1 MSFEDMRSSQTSYD
15 GAITVYSPDG
25 RLFQVEY
32 AREAIKR
39 GTMSVGL
46 KYKDGVLLMAEK
58 KRRNRLAETN
68 ITEKL
73 FKIDDSIGCVVA
85 GLIADGRVLVDY
97 ARLDAQINRI
107 TYNERIHVSILAKKI
122 CELMRSHTQ
131 YGGLRP
137 FGVSLLIAGID
148 EDGIHLYET
157 DPSGALVGYKAGGIG
172 EGKPAVIELFEEN
185 YKENMSR
192 SQAVLLALDTLKNI
206 ADRNFDASEIEIC
219 VIEVDLGFQEVSK
232 EDIQTYLDELAK
244 KRG

>member
-1 MSFEDMRSSQTSYD
+1 
-15 GAITVYSPDG
+15 
-25 RLFQVEY
+25 
-32 AREAIKR
+32 
-39 GTMSVGL
+39 
-46 KYKDGVLLMAEK
+46 
-58 KRRNRLAETN
+58 
-68 ITEKL
+68 
-73 FKIDDSIGCVVA
+73 
-85 GLIADGRVLVDY
+85 
-97 ARLDAQINRI
+97 
-107 TYNERIHVSILAKKI
+107 
-122 CELMRSHTQ
+122 
-131 YGGLRP
+131 LRP